1 MLLKNN
7 IIKTGEALFSKYN
20 SLTAREYSELSGIS
34 RNESEKQLNELMDK
48 GFLEKLMTKNGS
60 LWIRKSSDK
69 I

>member
-7 IIKTGEALFSKYN
+7 IIKTEEALFSKYN